1 MVHRCNF
8 AAVAGSYGHLKRSNP
23 IPRITSHAKRAA
35 WAIADQ
41 GIGPLVQFAL
51 TPYLL
56 NKLGKTDFAI
66 WLLANALLTLSQL
79 VSCGAGIA
87 TTKHVSADL
96 AAGVKAEAI
105 AAIRAALTIT
115 MLGGG
120 VATLVTW
127 SLAPVIAQT
136 FFAQMA
142 GAEHV
147 APLIALSG
155 LAAAIQELDN
165 VFAAAMRGAERFD
178 LCAKVEVPSRVA
190 IGLVIAALAWRSANV
205 HSLFVALIVMM
216 AMKAGLKAG
225 RVRRLFNDTAC
236 VYPSLSSSSIRRVF
250 RFGLWQWLQSAGTMM
265 FSSADQLIVGSLLGT
280 AALTRYSVCL
290 QIAQYV
296 HVIPSVM
303 MQIILPRVSALGS
316 GSGLGVRRGNQ
327 ILWSTTLIS
336 TAAGAVFGVLVI
348 LLARPILTLWIGP
361 NFSADNHSLLIVL
374 VLAHMALATNI
385 GAYFVLLG
393 SNKAKKSARI
403 VLFAGAVQSLCAVFV
418 APFGVLAVACTKFL
432 YALLTAFLYRAA
444 RFRIDE

>member
-1 MVHRCNF
+1 MVHRFNF
-8 AAVAGSYGHLKRSNP
+8 AGGAGSYGHLKSWNP
-23 IPRITSHAKRAA
+23 IPRITTHAKRAT

-56 NKLGKTDFAI
+56 DKLGKTDFAI
-66 WLLANALLTLSQL
+66 WLLANTLLTLSQL

-96 AAGVKAEAI
+96 AVGAKAEAI
-105 AAIRAALTIT
+105 GAIRAALAIT

-120 VATLVTW
+120 IATLVTW
-127 SLAPVIAQT
+127 SLAPVIAQS
-136 FFAQMA
+136 FFAQM
-142 GAEHV
+142 GSTQHV

-155 LAAAIQELDN
+155 LAAAVQELDN

-178 LCAKVEVPSRVA
+178 LCAKVEVPSRIA
-190 IGLVIAALAWRSANV
+190 IGLVIAALAWRSGNV
-205 HSLFVALIVMM
+205 HSLFVALILMM
-216 AMKAGLKAG
+216 ALKAGLKAD
-225 RVRRLFNDTAC
+225 RTRRLFNDAAC
-236 VYPSLSSSSIRRVF
+236 VFPSLSGSSIRRVF
-250 RFGLWQWLQSAGTMM
+250 RFGLWQWLQSAGTML
-265 FSSADQLIVGSLLGT
+265 FSAADQLIVGSLLGA

-316 GSGLGVRRGNQ
+316 GLGVRRGNQ

-336 TAAGAVFGVLVI
+336 TAVAAALGVPII
-348 LLARPILTLWIGP
+348 LLARPILALWIGP
-361 NFSADNHSLLIVL
+361 NFSADNHRLLIVL

-385 GAYFVLLG
+385 GAFFVLLG
-393 SNKAKKSARI
+393 SNRAKTSARI
-403 VLFAGAVQSLCAVFV
+403 VLFAGAVQSLCAVLV
-418 APFGVLAVACTKFL
+418 APFGVLAVACTKFV

-444 RFRIDE
+444 KFRVDE

>member
-1 MVHRCNF
+1 MT
-8 AAVAGSYGHLKRSNP
+8 K
-23 IPRITSHAKRAA
+23 
-35 WAIADQ
+35 
-41 GIGPLVQFAL
+41 
-51 TPYLL
+51 
-56 NKLGKTDFAI
+56 I
-66 WLLANALLTLSQL
+66 W
-79 VSCGAGIA
+79 
-87 TTKHVSADL
+87 
-96 AAGVKAEAI
+96 
-105 AAIRAALTIT
+105 
-115 MLGGG
+115 
-120 VATLVTW
+120 
-127 SLAPVIAQT
+127 
-136 FFAQMA
+136 
-142 GAEHV
+142 
-147 APLIALSG
+147 
-155 LAAAIQELDN
+155 
-165 VFAAAMRGAERFD
+165 
-178 LCAKVEVPSRVA
+178 RVNE
-190 IGLVIAALAWRSANV
+190 S
-205 HSLFVALIVMM
+205 
-216 AMKAGLKAG
+216 
-225 RVRRLFNDTAC
+225 T
-236 VYPSLSSSSIRRVF
+236 Y
-250 RFGLWQWLQSAGTMM
+250 TMM